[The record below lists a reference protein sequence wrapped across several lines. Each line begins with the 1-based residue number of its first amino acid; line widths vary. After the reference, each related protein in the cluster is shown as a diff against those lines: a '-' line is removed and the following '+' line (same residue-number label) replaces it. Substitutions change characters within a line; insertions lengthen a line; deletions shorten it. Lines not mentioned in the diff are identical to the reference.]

1 MIYHYQLL
9 EGSPTTNLIR
19 ITTHI
24 DQHISIKVKLDS
36 GSYGDTYTY
45 IDRTFDVDA
54 WKRCGRTVRKMFLHN
69 LEFVRHD
76 ANNREVAAE
85 RCVDAFFAE
94 VKHSTVIVDAAI
106 DLTIGVSMDDLIGFI
121 QNNGALKNLRLSS
134 QELVSLEQWTAISR
148 VIACAQ
154 LKNFDIQYC
163 NFEIDGSLER
173 MLEGCA
179 RVDIFGCHA
188 SATHSVLQ

>member
-1 MIYHYQLL
+1 MANQLL

-45 IDRTFDVDA
+45 IDRTL
-54 WKRCGRTVRKMFLHN
+54 GRTVRTVFLHN

-85 RCVDAFFAE
+85 HCVDAF
-94 VKHSTVIVDAAI
+94 
-106 DLTIGVSMDDLIGFI
+106 L
-121 QNNGALKNLRLSS
+121 LK
-134 QELVSLEQWTAISR
+134 
-148 VIACAQ
+148 
-154 LKNFDIQYC
+154 
-163 NFEIDGSLER
+163 
-173 MLEGCA
+173 
-179 RVDIFGCHA
+179 
-188 SATHSVLQ
+188 